1 MIGGR
6 CHCGAVRYRVEGE
19 PKHTAL
25 CHCEDCR
32 RCAGA
37 ASVGWLAVAAQDF
50 AVVQGEPARYRSS
63 TDAERY
69 FCGACGTGLYYVN
82 EKVLPGLV
90 DIQIATLDDP
100 ENYPPQIHVQA
111 ADELPWEAS
120 LGELPRFERYPGGDA

>member
-1 MIGGR
+1 MAGGG
-6 CHCGAVRYRVEGE
+6 CHCGAVRYGIEGE
-19 PKHTAL
+19 PKHASV

-37 ASVGWLAVAAQDF
+37 TGVAWMAVGSDAF
-50 AVVQGEPARYRSS
+50 AVVEGEPALYRSS

-69 FCGACGTGLYYVN
+69 FCGKCGTGLYYIN

-100 ENYPPQIHVQA
+100 ENYPPQIHVQT
-111 ADELPWEAS
+111 ADELSWEGA
-120 LGELPRFERYPGGDA
+120 LGELPRFERYPAG